1 MFDSMIQQAR
11 GVATSGL
18 SRVELE
24 GVVAGSGRVIAALSA
39 LQTRCATEI
48 EALEDGGVN
57 SKTVLREAGRMSTR
71 SANTVAKTAAGL
83 AEMPK
88 LAESLADGAITVEH
102 AAVAVAAAAKT
113 SAEQVEDELS
123 KLAET
128 SSVDVFTEQS
138 RRWVNRNQPDDGAE
152 LDQQQRHNR
161 LFKHWVNEAGMGV
174 LLAELDPTSYQQAV
188 KAINVEY
195 DRMWRDDGGRDGTPD
210 DVRTTPQRLA
220 DAFVALIS
228 DPGRR
233 GPGST
238 RMQLIAVADIER
250 LRSDHPTGVAEIVGG
265 EALPQ
270 TVLERL
276 MCIATVTGVVF
287 DGKGQPIWVGRDHRF
302 TPPKL
307 KSKPSSRVTGTAG
320 AADCAAGAEH
330 CEIHHIVP
338 WEQGGLTDI
347 DKMCLA
353 CSALP
358 PQHPR
363 PRLHRHQNQHRLQN
377 HQPQQPT
384 KRPLTPTPRPVPDE
398 LTTRDR
404 PGFGGMTHQPNHQHL
419 TQNSTAQRT
428 PGGNTGACRVGGWLG
443 FDELVSLVARQGARS
458 PRPRRISRSHRLHEL
473 EAVAEGV
480 EGRGLGGNRRS
491 R

>member
-11 GVATSGL
+11 GVVTSGL
-18 SRVELE
+18 CRGELE
-24 GVVAGSGRVIAALSA
+24 GVVAGAGRVIAALSA
-39 LQTRCATEI
+39 LQTSCATEI
-48 EALEDGGVN
+48 EALGDGGVN

-71 SANTVAKTAAGL
+71 AANTIAKTAAGL

-88 LAESLADGAITVEH
+88 LAESLADGKITAEH

-113 SAEQVEDELS
+113 STDQVEDELS
-123 KLAET
+123 RLAET
-128 SSVDVFTEQS
+128 SSVDAFTEQS

-152 LDQQQRHNR
+152 LYQQQRRNR
-161 LFKHWVNEAGMGV
+161 LFKHWVNEDGMGV

-210 DVRTTPQRLA
+210 DVRTAPQRLA
-220 DAFVALIS
+220 DAFVALIT

-250 LRSDHPTGVAEIVGG
+250 LRGDNPTGVAEIVGG

-276 MCIATVTGVVF
+276 MCTATVTGVVF
-287 DGKGQPIWVGRDHRF
+287 DGEGQPLWVGRTHRHA
-302 TPPKL
+302 TEAQVKAIIA
-307 KSKPSSRVTGTAG
+307 RDRHCRGTG
-320 AADCAAGAEH
+320 CAAGPER

-347 DKMCLA
+347 DSMCLA
-353 CSALP
+353 CP
-358 PQHPR
+358 NCH
-363 PRLHRHQNQHRLQN
+363 HNIH
-377 HQPQQPT
+377 
-384 KRPLTPTPRPVPDE
+384 
-398 LTTRDR
+398 DR
-404 PGFGGMTHQPNHQHL
+404 GYIVIKT
-419 TQNSTAQRT
+419 
-428 PGGNTGACRVGGWLG
+428 NTGYKIINPNNPPNG
-443 FDELVSLVARQGARS
+443 
-458 PRPRRISRSHRLHEL
+458 P
-473 EAVAEGV
+473 
-480 EGRGLGGNRRS
+480 
-491 R
+491 

>member
-1 MFDSMIQQAR
+1 MFDLMIQQTK
-11 GVATSGL
+11 ATVISGL
-18 SRVELE
+18 SRTELT
-24 GVVAGSGRVIAALSA
+24 GVVEGAGRVMAALSS
-39 LQTRCATEI
+39 LQARCATEI
-48 EALEDGGVN
+48 EALGDGGVN

-71 SANTVAKTAAGL
+71 AANTVAKTAAGL

-88 LAESLADGAITVEH
+88 LAESLAEGAITVEH

-113 SAEQVEDELS
+113 SAEQVDDELS

-128 SSVDVFTEQS
+128 SSVDAFAEQS

-152 LDQQQRHNR
+152 LYQQQRHRR
-161 LFKHWVNEAGMGV
+161 LFKHWVNEDGMGV

-210 DVRTTPQRLA
+210 DVRATPQRMA
-220 DAFVALIS
+220 DAFVALLT

-250 LRSDHPTGVAEIVGG
+250 LRGDNPTGVAEIVGG

-287 DGKGQPIWVGRDHRF
+287 DGKGQPIWVGRDRRF
-302 TPPKL
+302 PTEAQIKAIIA
-307 KSKPSSRVTGTAG
+307 RDQTCRGTG
-320 AADCAAGAEH
+320 CAAGPER

-353 CSALP
+353 CP
-358 PQHPR
+358 HC
-363 PRLHRHQNQHRLQN
+363 HHNIH
-377 HQPQQPT
+377 
-384 KRPLTPTPRPVPDE
+384 
-398 LTTRDR
+398 DR
-404 PGFGGMTHQPNHQHL
+404 GYIVIKT
-419 TQNSTAQRT
+419 
-428 PGGNTGACRVGGWLG
+428 NTGYKIINPSNPPNG
-443 FDELVSLVARQGARS
+443 
-458 PRPRRISRSHRLHEL
+458 P
-473 EAVAEGV
+473 
-480 EGRGLGGNRRS
+480 
-491 R
+491 

>member
-1 MFDSMIQQAR
+1 MFDSMIQQTR
-11 GVATSGL
+11 QVVTSGL
-18 SRVELE
+18 CRGELE
-24 GVVAGSGRVIAALSA
+24 GLVAGAGRVVAALNA

-48 EALEDGGVN
+48 EALNDGGVN

-113 SAEQVEDELS
+113 STEQVDNELS

-152 LDQQQRHNR
+152 LYQQQRHRR

-250 LRSDHPTGVAEIVGG
+250 LRGDNPTGVAEIVGG

-287 DGKGQPIWVGRDHRF
+287 DGKGQPIWVGRDRRF
-302 TPPKL
+302 PTEAQIKAIIA
-307 KSKPSSRVTGTAG
+307 RDRHCRGTGCTAG
-320 AADCAAGAEH
+320 PER

-338 WEQGGLTDI
+338 WEEGGLTDI

-353 CSALP
+353 CP
-358 PQHPR
+358 HC
-363 PRLHRHQNQHRLQN
+363 HHNIH
-377 HQPQQPT
+377 
-384 KRPLTPTPRPVPDE
+384 
-398 LTTRDR
+398 DR
-404 PGFGGMTHQPNHQHL
+404 GYIVIKT
-419 TQNSTAQRT
+419 
-428 PGGNTGACRVGGWLG
+428 NTGYKIINPNNPPDG
-443 FDELVSLVARQGARS
+443 
-458 PRPRRISRSHRLHEL
+458 P
-473 EAVAEGV
+473 
-480 EGRGLGGNRRS
+480 
-491 R
+491 

>member
-1 MFDSMIQQAR
+1 MFDSMIQQTR
-11 GVATSGL
+11 QVVTSGL
-18 SRVELE
+18 CRGELE
-24 GVVAGSGRVIAALSA
+24 GLVAGAGRVVAALNA

-48 EALEDGGVN
+48 EALNDGGVN

-113 SAEQVEDELS
+113 STEQVDNELS

-152 LDQQQRHNR
+152 LYQQQRHNR

-195 DRMWRDDGGRDGTPD
+195 DRLWRDDGGRDGKPD
-210 DVRTTPQRLA
+210 DVRTAKQRLA
-220 DAFVALIS
+220 DAFVALIT

-250 LRSDHPTGVAEIVGG
+250 LRGDNPTGVAEIVGG

-287 DGKGQPIWVGRDHRF
+287 DGKGQPIWVGRDRRF
-302 TPPKL
+302 PTEAQIKAIIA
-307 KSKPSSRVTGTAG
+307 RDRTCRGTG
-320 AADCAAGAEH
+320 CAAGPER

-338 WEQGGLTDI
+338 WEEGGLTDI

-353 CSALP
+353 CP
-358 PQHPR
+358 HC
-363 PRLHRHQNQHRLQN
+363 HHNIH
-377 HQPQQPT
+377 
-384 KRPLTPTPRPVPDE
+384 
-398 LTTRDR
+398 DR
-404 PGFGGMTHQPNHQHL
+404 GYIVIKT
-419 TQNSTAQRT
+419 
-428 PGGNTGACRVGGWLG
+428 NTGYKIINPNNPPNG
-443 FDELVSLVARQGARS
+443 
-458 PRPRRISRSHRLHEL
+458 P
-473 EAVAEGV
+473 
-480 EGRGLGGNRRS
+480 
-491 R
+491 

>member
-1 MFDSMIQQAR
+1 MFDLMIQQTK
-11 GVATSGL
+11 ATVISGL
-18 SRVELE
+18 SRAELT
-24 GVVAGSGRVIAALSA
+24 GVVEGAGRAIAALSS
-39 LQTRCATEI
+39 LQARCATEI
-48 EALEDGGVN
+48 EALGDGGVN

-113 SAEQVEDELS
+113 STEQVDNELS

-152 LDQQQRHNR
+152 LYQQQRHRR
-161 LFKHWVNEAGMGV
+161 LFKHWVNEDGMGV

-195 DRMWRDDGGRDGTPD
+195 DRLWRDDGGRDGKPD
-210 DVRTTPQRLA
+210 DVRTAKQRLA
-220 DAFVALIS
+220 DAFVALIT

-250 LRSDHPTGVAEIVGG
+250 LRGDNPTGVAEIVGG

-287 DGKGQPIWVGRDHRF
+287 DGKGQPIWVGRDRRF
-302 TPPKL
+302 PTEAQIKAIIA
-307 KSKPSSRVTGTAG
+307 RDRTCRGTG
-320 AADCAAGAEH
+320 CAAGPER

-338 WEQGGLTDI
+338 WEEGGLTDI

-353 CSALP
+353 CP
-358 PQHPR
+358 HC
-363 PRLHRHQNQHRLQN
+363 HHNIH
-377 HQPQQPT
+377 
-384 KRPLTPTPRPVPDE
+384 
-398 LTTRDR
+398 DR
-404 PGFGGMTHQPNHQHL
+404 GYIVIKT
-419 TQNSTAQRT
+419 
-428 PGGNTGACRVGGWLG
+428 NTGYKIINPNNPPNG
-443 FDELVSLVARQGARS
+443 
-458 PRPRRISRSHRLHEL
+458 P
-473 EAVAEGV
+473 
-480 EGRGLGGNRRS
+480 
-491 R
+491 